1 MIIRKEIKLNRTF
14 KIALLFLI
22 TVFYINSYAQQ
33 PLPAPE
39 NLPSSYAVME
49 RQIEN
54 GDTIFIGYIR
64 DVYIYPPMV
73 FTSKNQE
80 KFYWR
85 TVRDVKRAL
94 PFARMVSSEITQV
107 NAELFKLPN
116 DRERKK
122 YISQYKKEAFRK
134 YEKDLRKLTV
144 NQGKMLMKLIDREYG
159 INTYEL
165 VKDYMGAIPAFFW
178 NSIAGLFGSSLK
190 QDYDGNDKDRIVER
204 VVTLVD
210 AGQL

>member
-1 MIIRKEIKLNRTF
+1 M
-14 KIALLFLI
+14 
-22 TVFYINSYAQQ
+22 
-33 PLPAPE
+33 PAPE
-39 NLPSSYAVME
+39 NLPPTYAVME

-107 NAELFKLPN
+107 NAELLKLPN
-116 DRERKK
+116 DRDRKK
-122 YISQYKKEAFRK
+122 YISQYKKIAFGK

-165 VKDYMGAIPAFFW
+165 VKDYMGAIPAFF
-178 NSIAGLFGSSLK
+178 LEF
-190 QDYDGNDKDRIVER
+190 YCRFVRIES
-204 VVTLVD
+204 
-210 AGQL
+210 